1 MMETGAIITGDII
14 ASTKMEPE
22 DREIM
27 LTALRSLPEI
37 LLPIEKVRIEIF
49 RGDSFQVGIC
59 QANNSLKVALALRA
73 YLRTHR
79 MLRKRGVMDA
89 RIAIGIGKI
98 EYEADTLSTSD
109 GEAFR
114 LSGRL
119 LDRMEKRRLEI
130 MTPWD
135 NVNDDLKLNTAFA
148 DDIISS
154 WTQSQSRIELASYVI
169 TTNRSEIASHLGI
182 SRQMVDKS
190 MKASKKA
197 LIDAYIDR
205 FEELISSQTSC

>member
-1 MMETGAIITGDII
+1 
-14 ASTKMEPE
+14 MEPV
-22 DREIM
+22 DREMM
-27 LTALRSLPEI
+27 LTSLQSLPDI
-37 LLPIEKVRIEIF
+37 LSPIQKVRVEIF

-59 QANNSLKVALALRA
+59 QANNSLKIALTIRA

-79 MLRKRGVMDA
+79 LFNSKEVMDA

-98 EYEADTLSTSD
+98 EYDADNLSTSD

-114 LSGRL
+114 ISGRL
-119 LDRMEKRRLEI
+119 LDRMKKRRLEI

-135 NVNDDLKLNTAFA
+135 KVNDDLSLNTAFA

-154 WTQSQSRIELASYVI
+154 WTQSQSRIELASYII
-169 TTNRSEIASHLGI
+169 TENRNEIASQLGI

-190 MKASKKA
+190 MKISKQT
-197 LIDAYIDR
+197 LINAYIKR
-205 FEELISSQTSC
+205 FEKIISIHTTC